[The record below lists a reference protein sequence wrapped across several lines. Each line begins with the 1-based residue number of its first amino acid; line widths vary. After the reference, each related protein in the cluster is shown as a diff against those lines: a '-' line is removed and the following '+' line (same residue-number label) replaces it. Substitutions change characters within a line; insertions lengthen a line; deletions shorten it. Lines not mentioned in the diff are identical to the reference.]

1 MYSSDDRTWYRGKV
15 EQLGQGRDKKNYR
28 VRMLD
33 FGWNQ
38 LFKQEDMYD
47 ISKSLQEK
55 RVLCEKYKMADLKPK
70 GKVEGY
76 SAEDR
81 QRGADWLKRLVK
93 DKVIISMCYKQ
104 VNYAGGIMADCM
116 VGDKNLNKAALQQG
130 HVVVV
135 PAIIASMT
143 GKKAAANKQP
153 SFQQNRIN
161 FNPGMDSNIDLD
173 YSSYGDSSPIYRGA
187 AGGGG
192 PISGPYRGAAGP
204 ISGPRMN
211 GQNGSGLQRKSP
223 QVKKLEKQ
231 IIADKKT
238 INEMK
243 KTTNLDTGIKDV
255 VKLMD
260 RVLQVRGSEPGKE
273 NKGNYILAC
282 LAGVTEECE
291 TYHESNGNY
300 INSFKKIV
308 EKKNLLHLSDCY
320 TMF

>member
-1 MYSSDDRTWYRGKV
+1 MYSSDDQTWYRGKV

-33 FGWNQ
+33 FGWNK

-55 RVLCEKYKMADLKPK
+55 KILCEKYKMADLKPK

-81 QRGADWLKRLVK
+81 QRGAEWLKRLVK

-130 HVVVV
+130 HVVIV

-143 GKKAAANKQP
+143 GKKAATNKQP
-153 SFQQNRIN
+153 SLQQNRIN
-161 FNPGMDSNIDLD
+161 FSPGMDGNIDLD
-173 YSSYGDSSPIYRGA
+173 YSSYGDSTPVYRGA
-187 AGGGG
+187 TGGG
-192 PISGPYRGAAGP
+192 PS
-204 ISGPRMN
+204 SGPRMN
-211 GQNGSGLQRKSP
+211 GQNGGTPRKSP

-243 KTTNLDTGIKDV
+243 KTTNLDSGIKDV

-260 RVLQVRGSEPGKE
+260 RVLQVRGTEPGKE
-273 NKGNYILAC
+273 SKGNYILAC
-282 LAGVTEECE
+282 LAGVTEECV
-291 TYHESNGNY
+291 TYHGCIGNC
-300 INSFKKIV
+300 I
-308 EKKNLLHLSDCY
+308 
-320 TMF
+320 